1 MMTDVHNTVKRL
13 ENSEAFQEFSRSN
26 PHHYLVHAFSTGKE
40 IELGYYGKESDKI
53 TVFKTNPVAMLPAEE
68 VFKQQGVLEALN
80 LDMVQLGL
88 HEALE
93 RAEAERANA
102 YPQHITTKSICILQ
116 QQDGPVW
123 NITLV
128 TATLQMIN
136 VKLSAQSGEL
146 HSRDMRSIMDLAR
159 E

>member
-1 MMTDVHNTVKRL
+1 MMTDVHDTVKRL
-13 ENSEAFQEFSRSN
+13 ENSDAFQEFSRSN

-40 IELGYYGKESDKI
+40 IELGYYGKENDKI
-53 TVFKTNPVAMLPAEE
+53 TVFKTNPVTMLPAEE

-93 RAEAERANA
+93 RAEAERADA
-102 YPQHITTKSICILQ
+102 YPRHTTTKSICILQ

-136 VKLSAQSGEL
+136 VKLSAQSGEVR
-146 HSRDMRSIMDLAR
+146 SRDMRSIMDLAR